1 VRLLLL
7 LLVVVVVVVVVDGS
21 RIYSGIIVLCI
32 LSLNCL
38 DSTWEDE
45 KDSVLIGSR
54 HCMN

>member
-1 VRLLLL
+1 
-7 LLVVVVVVVVVDGS
+7 
-21 RIYSGIIVLCI
+21 

-54 HCMN
+54 HFMNWVCSYFLWECLLTMELG

>member
-1 VRLLLL
+1 MRLLLL